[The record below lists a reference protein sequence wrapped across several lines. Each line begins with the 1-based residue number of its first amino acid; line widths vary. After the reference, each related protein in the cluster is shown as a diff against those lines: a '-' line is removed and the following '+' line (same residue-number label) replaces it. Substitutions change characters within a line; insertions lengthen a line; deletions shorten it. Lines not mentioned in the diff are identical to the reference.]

1 MNYRI
6 NLKTDPS
13 PKNLE
18 NFGSKYINICKINGQ
33 ITNIPIF
40 MKVESSVND
49 IRAVIF
55 EHMIAI
61 SLPNDSFSPLLF
73 HEIYYT
79 DLLVSFEFLFEMF
92 LEGDV
97 GFLFSYR
104 DKGSL
109 NLFKLFYVFDKK
121 FERFLKLV
129 TKIYIIKHYIK
140 CCYGEIK

>member
-1 MNYRI
+1 
-6 NLKTDPS
+6 
-13 PKNLE
+13 
-18 NFGSKYINICKINGQ
+18 
-33 ITNIPIF
+33 

-73 HEIYYT
+73 HEIHYT

-129 TKIYIIKHYIK
+129 TKI
-140 CCYGEIK
+140 